1 MDSNFL
7 IVSGAGAMWTRDFL
21 KNFLIL
27 DPLYL
32 ASGAFRKD
40 ADTFYVSAG
49 VWAIA

>member
-1 MDSNFL
+1 VDSSFL
-7 IVSGAGAMWTRDFL
+7 ILSGAGARWTRDFL

-32 ASGAFRKD
+32 ACGAFRKD
-40 ADTFYVSAG
+40 ADTFYVSAA

>member
-7 IVSGAGAMWTRDFL
+7 ILSGAGARWTRDFL

-27 DPLYL
+27 GTLYL

-40 ADTFYVSAG
+40 ADTFYVSAA
-49 VWAIA
+49 VLAIA